1 MNSEHEIES
10 LMSTTMHSLR
20 DMLDVNTIV
29 GDIIESS
36 SGVAVI
42 PVSKVSC
49 GFVAGGGN
57 TANRDK
63 SLSSRERDRSE
74 LPFAGGSG
82 AGISIN
88 PVAFLVMC
96 GDNVRLIPVIGATN
110 LDKAIE
116 AVPLVTDQ
124 LQNLFHHKDKKAKAV
139 DVVERTAEHQ
149 QRE

>member
-1 MNSEHEIES
+1 MSTEHEIEG
-10 LMSTTMHSLR
+10 LMSTTMRSLR
-20 DMLDVNTIV
+20 EMVDVNTIV

-57 TANRDK
+57 TGLKDRDRHF
-63 SLSSRERDRSE
+63 SSREREATE

-82 AGISIN
+82 AGININ

-96 GDNVRLIPVIGATN
+96 GDNVRLIPVTGATN

-116 AVPLVTDQ
+116 AVPIVTDQ
-124 LQNLFHHKDKKAKAV
+124 LQNLFRRREKDCEMQIPA
-139 DVVERTAEHQ
+139 DH
-149 QRE
+149 

>member
-1 MNSEHEIES
+1 MSGEHEIES
-10 LMSTTMHSLR
+10 LMSTTMSNLR
-20 DMLDVNTIV
+20 DMVDVNTIV

-57 TANRDK
+57 TGGG
-63 SLSSRERDRSE
+63 RDRDRAAAGRAGESCNM
-74 LPFAGGSG
+74 PFAGGSG
-82 AGISIN
+82 AGININ

-96 GDNVRLIPVIGATN
+96 GESVRLIPITGATA

-116 AVPLVTDQ
+116 AVPVVAEQ
-124 LQNLFHHKDKKAKAV
+124 VQNLFHRSKGEETPLPCDCN
-139 DVVERTAEHQ
+139 Q
-149 QRE
+149 

>member
-1 MNSEHEIES
+1 MEVWKMSEEHAIES
-10 LMSTTMHSLR
+10 LMSTTMRNLR
-20 DMLDVNTIV
+20 DMVDVNTIV

-57 TANRDK
+57 PGKEKERI
-63 SLSSRERDRSE
+63 RERDGGQP
-74 LPFAGGSG
+74 LFAGGGG

-88 PVAFLVMC
+88 PIAFLVMC
-96 GDNVRLIPVIGATN
+96 GENVRLIPISGATP

-116 AVPLVTDQ
+116 AVPVVAEQ
-124 LQNLFHHKDKKAKAV
+124 LQHLLNSRRREVSNSVEIDTAK
-139 DVVERTAEHQ
+139 
-149 QRE
+149 